1 MSSSF
6 AAGEA
11 ILIKVLWF
19 SGDGVNLY
27 IKRLERGRF
36 IWPGATDGVAML
48 TPAQFAML
56 VEAIDWRAP
65 DRTWWPEIEAA

>member
-1 MSSSF
+1 MR
-6 AAGEA
+6 
-11 ILIKVLWF
+11 ILYF
-19 SGDGVNLY
+19 DRSGY
-27 IKRLERGRF
+27 AMWAKRLERGRF
-36 IWPGATDGVAML
+36 VWPGATDGVALL

>member
-1 MSSSF
+1 MF
-6 AAGEA
+6 RGRRGDQ
-11 ILIKVLWF
+11 IKVLWL

-36 IWPGATDGVAML
+36 AWPIAEDGTVFL
-48 TPAQFAML
+48 TLTQLSLL

-65 DRTWWPEIEAA
+65 QRTWWPTDNMV